1 MLEVYGLCT
10 FSKFVAE
17 MQQPL
22 DIDGIDLE
30 AQPFALP
37 GTDIRKAIADG
48 DNLRAQYANAIDVTC
63 STPPRH
69 KRERSAWQTINN
81 MSALDS
87 HRKDMAKRAKG
98 EPVDDEVLYIDRSGA
113 GASSA
118 SSSESQESLIE

>member
-1 MLEVYGLCT
+1 ME
-10 FSKFVAE
+10 
-17 MQQPL
+17 
-22 DIDGIDLE
+22 GIDLG

-37 GTDIRKAIADG
+37 GTYIRKAIAGG
-48 DNLRAQYANAIDVTC
+48 DNLRAKHANAIDVTC
-63 STPPRH
+63 GTPPRY

-87 HRKDMAKRAKG
+87 HRKDMAKWAKG
-98 EPVDDEVLYIDRSGA
+98 EPVDGEVLHIDRSGA